1 MSTPNFRFKQ
11 FTVWHDRCAMKV
23 GTDGVLLGAWAPI
36 PGSAAVP
43 SPTAQR
49 SRILDVGT
57 GSGLIAL
64 MLAQR
69 CHDAEIDAIDID
81 EAAVQQAQANFADSP
96 WADRLHA
103 YHTSLQNFQLSTIN
117 YQLIVSNPPY
127 FTDSLKNPDLQR
139 QTARHMDSLSYRDL
153 LGCSAQLLDENGR
166 LALVLPAEA
175 EAVILAEAE
184 RVGLSAERLTRVY
197 SKPGKPVKRILV
209 AFKKG
214 TGGACKTDDFYIE
227 SDTSPRSEQYAKL
240 TEDFYL

>member
-1 MSTPNFRFKQ
+1 
-11 FTVWHDRCAMKV
+11 MKV

-43 SPTAQR
+43 SPTAKR

-81 EAAVQQAQANFADSP
+81 EAAVQQAQANFAASP

-103 YHTSLQNFQLSTIN
+103 QHVSLQNHKSHHKYDT
-117 YQLIVSNPPY
+117 IVSNPPY
-127 FTDSLKNPDLQR
+127 FTDSLKNPDWQR
-139 QTARHMDSLSYRDL
+139 QTARHTDSLSYRDL

-214 TGGACKTDDFYIE
+214 AGGACKTDDFYIE
-227 SDTSPRSEQYAKL
+227 SDTSPRSEQYTKL